1 MSEQGSAG
9 GGVPVSSRRMARR
22 LLAGAGAAEVT
33 AYRHAGAEALA
44 VMHALDEDG
53 RVIVAARPRHGHPL
67 AEVLDGEV
75 VEVRLDVTLEAAE
88 PSLRVTSATAHLLG
102 LLTWLDAEETAL
114 VLAGETAGCH
124 CPITGEDP
132 LEGLGLLAQVP
143 GGRLGVVTAERVM
156 VHDAMGVSAHAMDAV
171 VDAECAEAPSL
182 LWNDLDSVTAQEEVR
197 ELGDAALTLLCESV
211 VEGRLPGV
219 LCSHRPA
226 EGLCPSLY
234 GRVLCADVA
243 PDVVTLMHVSPTC
256 VQTVQVWLP
265 SGTRRACEVGPFLRG
280 CVQEALLED
289 LLRG

>member
-1 MSEQGSAG
+1 MSEQGSTAG
-9 GGVPVSSRRMARR
+9 AAPVSSRRMARR
-22 LLAGAGAAEVT
+22 LLAGAGAADIT
-33 AYRHAGAEALA
+33 AYRHAGGQPLA

-53 RVIVAARPRHGHPL
+53 RVIIAACPSADHPL
-67 AEVLDGEV
+67 SDALDGEV

-102 LLTWLDAEETAL
+102 LLTWLDADETAL

-132 LEGLGLLAQVP
+132 LDGLGSLAGEP
-143 GGRLGVVTAERVM
+143 GGRLGVITAERVM
-156 VHDAMGVSAHAMDAV
+156 VHDAMGVSGHTLAEV
-171 VDAECAEAPSL
+171 VAADSAPSL
-182 LWNDLDSVTAQEEVR
+182 LWNDLDSASAQEEVR
-197 ELGDAALTLLCESV
+197 ELGDAALTLVCESV
-211 VEGRLPGV
+211 VKGRLPGV

-226 EGLCPSLY
+226 DGLCPSLH
-234 GRVLCADVA
+234 GRVVCADVA
-243 PDVVTLMHVSPTC
+243 PDGVTLMHVSPTC
-256 VQTVQVWLP
+256 VETVQVWLP

>member
-1 MSEQGSAG
+1 MSEQGGTPGST
-9 GGVPVSSRRMARR
+9 PVSSRRMARR

-33 AYRHAGAEALA
+33 AYRHAGAQPLA

-53 RVIVAARPRHGHPL
+53 RVIVAACPGAGHPL
-67 AEVLDGEV
+67 ADALDGEV

-102 LLTWLDAEETAL
+102 LLTWLDEEETAL

-132 LEGLGLLAQVP
+132 LEGLGVLAGAR
-143 GGRLGVVTAERVM
+143 GGRLGIVTAERVM
-156 VHDAMGVSAHAMDAV
+156 VHDAMGVSGHTLAEVVEADDAP
-171 VDAECAEAPSL
+171 AL
-182 LWNDLDSVTAQEEVR
+182 LWNDLDSVSAQEEVR
-197 ELGDAALTLLCESV
+197 ELGDAALTLLCDSV
-211 VEGRLPGV
+211 VQGRLAGV

-226 EGLCPSLY
+226 DGLCPSLY

-243 PDVVTLMHVSPTC
+243 PDGVTLMHVSPTC
-256 VQTVQVWLP
+256 VETVRVCLP